1 MLNVGNELWLPRS
14 RRQANLYLPYGLFDG
29 IEGVARKRIGGR
41 LRKSRQA
48 DQSEKYQ
55 KEKYQKDGK
64 RDMIKWTG
72 VFAPRGNMRPN
83 GCFQAGRFGAQA
95 HIDSH
100 AQGSNVI
107 YPDAQTVCIVWIARQ
122 GNFRLDAAR
131 QRIEAILQGFSKR
144 HLGSEQIAGKIQ
156 FLDRASIA
164 VLAHIDD
171 CIEPGLKLGG
181 MFRVLG
187 IAVFR

>member
-1 MLNVGNELWLPRS
+1 MFNVGNELWLPRS
-14 RRQANLYLPYGLFDG
+14 RRQANLYLPYGLFYG

-41 LRKSRQA
+41 LRKSRQT
-48 DQSEKYQ
+48 DQS
-55 KEKYQKDGK
+55 EKYQKDGK
-64 RDMIKWTG
+64 RDIIKWTG
-72 VFAPRGNMRPN
+72 VFAHRGNMRPN

-107 YPDAQTVCIVWIARQ
+107 YPDAQTVCIVWIPRQ

-131 QRIEAILQGFSKR
+131 QRIEAIFQGFSKR
-144 HLGSEQIAGKIQ
+144 HLGSEQLAGEIQ
-156 FLDRASIA
+156 FRDRASIA
-164 VLAHIDD
+164 VLTHIND
-171 CIEPGLKLGG
+171 CVQPGFKLRS

-187 IAVFR
+187 ITVFR